1 MNLRLAVMSDLSQ
14 IIEMYKKIIAKMN
27 DNGIHIWDEIY
38 PCKYFKNDIEN
49 NQLYLLWDDDKI
61 VSAFVLCDLNS
72 NSKSV
77 NWSDKNAKA
86 LYIERLGVNV
96 DYLRRG
102 IGLLTINKAMALAKE
117 MSGEYLRL
125 FVVDN
130 NKAAI
135 NLYQKAGLKRAA
147 GIYEEV
153 IDDNLT
159 LYELGFEI
167 KIS

>member
-1 MNLRLAVMSDLSQ
+1 M
-14 IIEMYKKIIAKMN
+14 K
-27 DNGIHIWDEIY
+27 
-38 PCKYFKNDIEN
+38 
-49 NQLYLLWDDDKI
+49 
-61 VSAFVLCDLNS
+61 
-72 NSKSV
+72 
-77 NWSDKNAKA
+77 
-86 LYIERLGVNV
+86 
-96 DYLRRG
+96 
-102 IGLLTINKAMALAKE
+102 
-117 MSGEYLRL
+117 YLRL

-147 GIYEEV
+147 GIYEEA

>member
-1 MNLRLAVMSDLSQ
+1 ML
-14 IIEMYKKIIAKMN
+14 K
-27 DNGIHIWDEIY
+27 H
-38 PCKYFKNDIEN
+38 
-49 NQLYLLWDDDKI
+49 
-61 VSAFVLCDLNS
+61 
-72 NSKSV
+72 
-77 NWSDKNAKA
+77 
-86 LYIERLGVNV
+86 YIERLGVNV

-117 MSGEYLRL
+117 MNGEYLRL